1 MKFGKKLKD
10 EMVPEWS
17 EAYMD
22 YGGLKHLLKDINHY
36 NTHRKVDIENQGSET
51 GKIQH
56 KNSIKLSN
64 GKLFIPAEMGQNEK
78 SFFEK
83 LDNELEKVDR
93 FNKDKVEDAKGE
105 AAELAK
111 QMEALIALR
120 KKVKERG
127 TKGDK
132 AASSKVTSPGRASS
146 EAEEDQLDFKE
157 EVDKFGEKIIKPAS
171 SSSENRD
178 SSLGEHGRTPSDV
191 LECVKIQNTSD
202 SPKSSVERLLLG
214 NTEKECS
221 FSQEELKEVEEKLKK
236 AFVEFY
242 HKLRRLNQYSFM
254 NLSAFSVILEKYEK
268 ITSRK
273 VMRSYMKIVDNSYI
287 GSSDEVTGLLNKV
300 EATIV
305 KHFNSGRG
313 DDIRLVR
320 PERKREKHSIWF
332 LSGFYCGFSVA
343 LIMAIVLII
352 KTRKLLDKEEAT
364 VYLDSIYPLYS
375 FYGYIILHM
384 LIGAANI
391 YLWRC
396 YRINYSFILGFK
408 PGTELDHKEVFLLAS
423 GLAVLV
429 LTACL
434 VQLHIRMDSRIQEH
448 ETFVELVP
456 LGLLIGL
463 VLICLCPFNI
473 IYRSSRFFLIRSLF
487 RSMCAPLYKVVV
499 STKLEFYTRRVYCF
513 WLVLRVVSFLLQV
526 NMIDFFLSDQLTSQ
540 TQAIRSFVYYICY
553 YSWGK
558 SSAGRK
564 MCHVS
569 DVYIVFYY
577 ISAAIPYWIRFFQ
590 VLNVHH
596 DLYISLSVVY
606 SVEELNVQC
615 IRRLMEEKEMKH
627 GFNGFTYFS
636 MLLSVVFQST
646 FRLKKKMTWKV
657 WALVSSGV
665 AALANIT
672 WDIRMDWG
680 LLQMKSRNFLL
691 RDKLLLHHKTVY
703 YIAMILEVLLRFVW
717 LQVVLSFDMRP
728 LRGKVITSTFAS
740 LEILRRGIW
749 NFFRLENEHLNNVG
763 EYRAFKSL
771 PLPFI
776 TDEDKVGKNE

>member
-1 MKFGKKLKD
+1 MKFGKKFKD
-10 EMVPEWS
+10 EMVPQWS

-22 YGGLKHLLKDINHY
+22 YGGLKHLLKDINHF
-36 NTHRKVDIENQGSET
+36 NTHRKGDIENQESEI

-64 GKLFIPAEMGQNEK
+64 GKLFIPAELRKNEK

-83 LDNELEKVDR
+83 LDNELEKVNT
-93 FNKDKVEDAKGE
+93 FYKDKVEEGKGE

-120 KKVKERG
+120 KKVKERDTRG
-127 TKGDK
+127 EK
-132 AASSKVTSPGRASS
+132 AASSKVTSPSRASS
-146 EAEEDQLDFKE
+146 EADKDQLDFKE
-157 EVDKFGEKIIKPAS
+157 EVDKFGENIRKPAS
-171 SSSENRD
+171 SSSKNRD
-178 SSLGEHGRTPSDV
+178 PSLGEHGRTPSDV

-202 SPKSSVERLLLG
+202 NPKSSVERLVLG
-214 NTEKECS
+214 TTAKECS
-221 FSQEELKEVEEKLKK
+221 FSEEELKEIEEKLKK

-242 HKLRRLNQYSFM
+242 QKLRRLNQYSFM

-273 VMRSYMKIVDNSYI
+273 VMRSYMKIMDNSYI
-287 GSSDEVTGLLNKV
+287 GSSDKVTSLLNKV

-305 KHFNSGRG
+305 KHFNSERG
-313 DDIRLVR
+313 DDIKLVR
-320 PERKREKHSIWF
+320 PERKREKHSIRF
-332 LSGFYCGFSVA
+332 LSGFFCGFSVA

-352 KTRKLLDKEEAT
+352 QTRKLLDKEEAT
-364 VYLDSIYPLYS
+364 VYLDIIFPLYS

-408 PGTELDHKEVFLLAS
+408 PGTELDHKEVLLLAS

-463 VLICLCPFNI
+463 VLICVCPFNI

-487 RSMCAPLYKVVV
+487 RSICAPLYKVVD
-499 STKLEFYTRRVYCF
+499 STMLEFYTRRVYDF
-513 WLVLRVVSFLLQV
+513 WLNLRVDSFLLQV

-558 SSAGRK
+558 SSTGRK
-564 MCHVS
+564 MCHIS

-590 VLNVHH
+590 
-596 DLYISLSVVY
+596 
-606 SVEELNVQC
+606 C
-615 IRRLMEEKEMKH
+615 MRRLIEEKEMKH

-646 FRLKKKMTWKV
+646 FRLRKKTTWKV
-657 WALVSSGV
+657 WALASSGV
-665 AALANIT
+665 AALANIS

-691 RDKLLLHHKTVY
+691 RDKLLLHHKTAY

-776 TDEDKVGKNE
+776 TDDDKVGKNE

>member
-1 MKFGKKLKD
+1 MKFLKKLKD

-22 YGGLKHLLKDINHY
+22 YGGLKHLLKDINHL
-36 NTHRKVDIENQGSET
+36 NTHHRKVDIENQGSET
-51 GKIQH
+51 GKIQR

-93 FNKDKVEDAKGE
+93 FYKDKVEDAKGE
-105 AAELAK
+105 ADELAK

-146 EAEEDQLDFKE
+146 EAGSWASSEDVVDILIVTFYIMRVSSSLIRRPNAEKDQLDFKE

-178 SSLGEHGRTPSDV
+178 PSFGEHGRTPSDV

-364 VYLDSIYPLYS
+364 VYLDSIFPLYS

-408 PGTELDHKEVFLLAS
+408 PGTELDHMEVFLLAS

-473 IYRSSRFFLIRSLF
+473 IYRSSRFFLIRSIF
-487 RSMCAPLYKVVV
+487 RSMCAPLYK
-499 STKLEFYTRRVYCF
+499 
-513 WLVLRVVSFLLQV
+513 V

-558 SSAGRK
+558 SSTGRK
-564 MCHVS
+564 ICHVS
-569 DVYIVFYY
+569 DVYVVFYY
-577 ISAAIPYWIRFFQ
+577 ISAAIPYWIRFF
-590 VLNVHH
+590 
-596 DLYISLSVVY
+596 
-606 SVEELNVQC
+606 QC

>member
-1 MKFGKKLKD
+1 MKFGKEFKD
-10 EMVPEWS
+10 EMVHEWS

-22 YGGLKHLLKDINHY
+22 YGGLKHLLKDINHF
-36 NTHRKVDIENQGSET
+36 NTHRKVDIENQESGI

-56 KNSIKLSN
+56 KNSMKLSN
-64 GKLFIPAEMGQNEK
+64 GKLFIPSEMGQNEK

-83 LDNELEKVDR
+83 LDNELEKVNR
-93 FNKDKVEDAKGE
+93 FYKDIVEEAKGE
-105 AAELAK
+105 ADELAK

-120 KKVKERG
+120 KKVKEKD

-132 AASSKVTSPGRASS
+132 AASSKVTSPSKASS
-146 EAEEDQLDFKE
+146 EAEQDQLDFKE
-157 EVDKFGEKIIKPAS
+157 EVDKFGENIIKPAS
-171 SSSENRD
+171 SPSENRD
-178 SSLGEHGRTPSDV
+178 PSLGEHGRTPSDV

-202 SPKSSVERLLLG
+202 NPKSSVERLLLG
-214 NTEKECS
+214 TTEKECR
-221 FSQEELKEVEEKLKK
+221 FSQEELKEIEEKLKK

-242 HKLRRLNQYSFM
+242 QKLRHLNQYSFM

-273 VMRSYMKIVDNSYI
+273 VMRSYMKIVDNTYI
-287 GSSDEVTGLLNKV
+287 GSSDEVTSLLNKV

-305 KHFNSGRG
+305 KHFNSERG
-313 DDIRLVR
+313 DDIKLVR
-320 PERKREKHSIWF
+320 QERKREKHSIWF
-332 LSGFYCGFSVA
+332 LSGFFCGFSVA

-352 KTRKLLDKEEAT
+352 QTRKLLDKEEAT
-364 VYLDSIYPLYS
+364 VYLDSIFPLYS

-473 IYRSSRFFLIRSLF
+473 IYRSSRFFLIQSLF
-487 RSMCAPLYKVVV
+487 RSICAPLYK
-499 STKLEFYTRRVYCF
+499 
-513 WLVLRVVSFLLQV
+513 V

-558 SSAGRK
+558 SSTGRK

-590 VLNVHH
+590 
-596 DLYISLSVVY
+596 
-606 SVEELNVQC
+606 C
-615 IRRLMEEKEMKH
+615 MRRLIEEKEMKH

-646 FRLKKKMTWKV
+646 FRLRKKTTWKV

-665 AALANIT
+665 AALANIS

-691 RDKLLLHHKTVY
+691 RDKLLLHHKTAY

-776 TDEDKVGKNE
+776 TDDDKVGKNE

>member
-1 MKFGKKLKD
+1 MKFLKKLKD

-22 YGGLKHLLKDINHY
+22 YGGLKHLLKDIN
-36 NTHRKVDIENQGSET
+36 HRKVDIENQGSET

-83 LDNELEKVDR
+83 KDNELEKVDR
-93 FNKDKVEDAKGE
+93 FYKDKVEDAKGE

-132 AASSKVTSPGRASS
+132 AAASSKVTSPGRASS

-157 EVDKFGEKIIKPAS
+157 EVDKFGEKIIKPTS

-178 SSLGEHGRTPSDV
+178 PSLGEHGSTPSDV

-214 NTEKECS
+214 NTVKECS

-332 LSGFYCGFSVA
+332 LSGFFCGFSVA

-352 KTRKLLDKEEAT
+352 KTRKLLDKEGAT
-364 VYLDSIYPLYS
+364 VYLDSIFPLYS

-487 RSMCAPLYKVVV
+487 RSMCAPLYKV
-499 STKLEFYTRRVYCF
+499 
-513 WLVLRVVSFLLQV
+513 

-558 SSAGRK
+558 SSTGRK
-564 MCHVS
+564 MC
-569 DVYIVFYY
+569 
-577 ISAAIPYWIRFFQ
+577 Q

-665 AALANIT
+665 AALANIS

>member
-1 MKFGKKLKD
+1 MKFGKKFKD

-22 YGGLKHLLKDINHY
+22 YGGLKHLLKDINHF
-36 NTHRKVDIENQGSET
+36 NTHRKVDIENQESEI

-56 KNSIKLSN
+56 KNSMKLSN

-83 LDNELEKVDR
+83 LDNELEKVNR
-93 FNKDKVEDAKGE
+93 FYKDIVEEAKGE
-105 AAELAK
+105 ADELAK

-120 KKVKERG
+120 KKVKEKD

-132 AASSKVTSPGRASS
+132 AASSKVTSPSRASS
-146 EAEEDQLDFKE
+146 EAEQDQLDFKE
-157 EVDKFGEKIIKPAS
+157 EVDKFGENIIKPAS
-171 SSSENRD
+171 SPSENRD
-178 SSLGEHGRTPSDV
+178 PSLGEHGRTPSDV

-202 SPKSSVERLLLG
+202 NPKSSVERLFLG

-221 FSQEELKEVEEKLKK
+221 FSQEELKEIEEKLKK

-242 HKLRRLNQYSFM
+242 QKLRRLNQYSFM

-287 GSSDEVTGLLNKV
+287 GSSDEVTSLLNKV

-305 KHFNSGRG
+305 KHFNSERG
-313 DDIRLVR
+313 DDIKLVR
-320 PERKREKHSIWF
+320 QERKREKHSIWF
-332 LSGFYCGFSVA
+332 LSGFFCGFSVA

-352 KTRKLLDKEEAT
+352 QTRKLLDKEEAT
-364 VYLDSIYPLYS
+364 VYLDSIFPLYS

-384 LIGAANI
+384 LIGAANV

-473 IYRSSRFFLIRSLF
+473 IYRSSRFFLIQSLF
-487 RSMCAPLYKVVV
+487 RSICAPLYK
-499 STKLEFYTRRVYCF
+499 
-513 WLVLRVVSFLLQV
+513 V

-558 SSAGRK
+558 SSTGRK

-590 VLNVHH
+590 
-596 DLYISLSVVY
+596 
-606 SVEELNVQC
+606 C
-615 IRRLMEEKEMKH
+615 MRRLIEEKEMKH

-646 FRLKKKMTWKV
+646 FRLRKKTTWKV

-665 AALANIT
+665 AALANIS

-691 RDKLLLHHKTVY
+691 RDKLLLHHRTAY

-776 TDEDKVGKNE
+776 TDDDKVGKNE

>member
-487 RSMCAPLYKVVV
+487 RSMCAPLYKV
-499 STKLEFYTRRVYCF
+499 
-513 WLVLRVVSFLLQV
+513 

-577 ISAAIPYWIRFFQ
+577 ISAAIPYWIRFF
-590 VLNVHH
+590 
-596 DLYISLSVVY
+596 
-606 SVEELNVQC
+606 QC

>member
-1 MKFGKKLKD
+1 MKFLKKLKD

-22 YGGLKHLLKDINHY
+22 YGGLKHLLKDIN
-36 NTHRKVDIENQGSET
+36 HRKVDIENQGSET

-83 LDNELEKVDR
+83 KDNELEKVDR
-93 FNKDKVEDAKGE
+93 FYKDKVEDAKGE

-132 AASSKVTSPGRASS
+132 AAASSKVTSPGRASS

-157 EVDKFGEKIIKPAS
+157 EVDKFGEKIIKPTS

-178 SSLGEHGRTPSDV
+178 PSLGEHGSTPSDV

-214 NTEKECS
+214 NTVKECS

-332 LSGFYCGFSVA
+332 LSGFFCGFSVA

-352 KTRKLLDKEEAT
+352 KTRKLLDKEGAT
-364 VYLDSIYPLYS
+364 VYLDSIFPLYS

-487 RSMCAPLYKVVV
+487 RSMCAPLYKV
-499 STKLEFYTRRVYCF
+499 
-513 WLVLRVVSFLLQV
+513 

-558 SSAGRK
+558 SSTGRK
-564 MCHVS
+564 MCQVS

-577 ISAAIPYWIRFFQ
+577 ISAAIPYWIRFF
-590 VLNVHH
+590 
-596 DLYISLSVVY
+596 
-606 SVEELNVQC
+606 QC

-665 AALANIT
+665 AALANIS

>member
-1 MKFGKKLKD
+1 MKFGKEFKD
-10 EMVPEWS
+10 QMVPEWS
-17 EAYMD
+17 EASMD
-22 YGGLKHLLKDINHY
+22 YGGLKHLLKDINHF
-36 NTHRKVDIENQGSET
+36 NTHRKVDIENQESEI

-56 KNSIKLSN
+56 KNSMKLSN

-83 LDNELEKVDR
+83 LDNELEKVNR
-93 FNKDKVEDAKGE
+93 FYKDIVEEAKGE
-105 AAELAK
+105 ADELAK

-120 KKVKERG
+120 KKVKEKD

-132 AASSKVTSPGRASS
+132 AASSKVTSPSRASS
-146 EAEEDQLDFKE
+146 EAGKDQLNFKE
-157 EVDKFGEKIIKPAS
+157 EVDKFGENIIKPAS
-171 SSSENRD
+171 SSRENKD
-178 SSLGEHGRTPSDV
+178 PSLGEHGRTPSDV
-191 LECVKIQNTSD
+191 LECVKIQNTSNN
-202 SPKSSVERLLLG
+202 PKSLVERLLLG
-214 NTEKECS
+214 TKERECS

-242 HKLRRLNQYSFM
+242 QKLRRLNQYSFM

-287 GSSDEVTGLLNKV
+287 GSSDEVTSLLNKV

-305 KHFNSGRG
+305 KHFNYERG
-313 DDIRLVR
+313 DDIKLVR
-320 PERKREKHSIWF
+320 PERKREKHSIRF
-332 LSGFYCGFSVA
+332 LSGFFCGFSVA

-352 KTRKLLDKEEAT
+352 QTRKLLDKEEAT
-364 VYLDSIYPLYS
+364 VYLDSIFPLYS

-456 LGLLIGL
+456 LGLLIGI

-473 IYRSSRFFLIRSLF
+473 IYRSSRFYLIQSLF
-487 RSMCAPLYKVVV
+487 RSICAPLYK
-499 STKLEFYTRRVYCF
+499 
-513 WLVLRVVSFLLQV
+513 V

-540 TQAIRSFVYYICY
+540 VSYFFGPLIDTSDKKFRILHLLY

-558 SSAGRK
+558 SSTGRK
-564 MCHVS
+564 MCHVL
-569 DVYIVFYY
+569 DI
-577 ISAAIPYWIRFFQ
+577 
-590 VLNVHH
+590 HH
-596 DLYISLSVVY
+596 DLYICISAFTWLTVDQI
-606 SVEELNVQC
+606 NVQC
-615 IRRLMEEKEMKH
+615 MRRLIEEKEMKH

-646 FRLKKKMTWKV
+646 FRLRKKTTWKV

-665 AALANIT
+665 AALANIS
-672 WDIRMDWG
+672 WDMRMDWV
-680 LLQMKSRNFLL
+680 
-691 RDKLLLHHKTVY
+691 LLHHKTAY

-717 LQVVLSFDMRP
+717 LQVVLSFGMRP

-776 TDEDKVGKNE
+776 TDDDKVDKNE

>member
-1 MKFGKKLKD
+1 MKFLKKLKD

-22 YGGLKHLLKDINHY
+22 YGGLKHLLKDIN
-36 NTHRKVDIENQGSET
+36 HRKVDIENQGSET

-83 LDNELEKVDR
+83 KDNELEKVDR
-93 FNKDKVEDAKGE
+93 FYKDKVEDAKGE

-132 AASSKVTSPGRASS
+132 AAASSKVTSPGRASS

-157 EVDKFGEKIIKPAS
+157 EVDKFGEKIIKPTS

-178 SSLGEHGRTPSDV
+178 PSLGEHGSTPSDV

-214 NTEKECS
+214 NTVKECS

-332 LSGFYCGFSVA
+332 LSGFFCGFSVA

-352 KTRKLLDKEEAT
+352 KTRKLLDKEGAT
-364 VYLDSIYPLYS
+364 VYLDSIFPLYS

-487 RSMCAPLYKVVV
+487 RSMCAPLYKVVD

-513 WLVLRVVSFLLQV
+513 WLRLRVVSFLLQV

-558 SSAGRK
+558 SSTGRK
-564 MCHVS
+564 MCQVS

-577 ISAAIPYWIRFFQ
+577 ISAAIPYWIRFF
-590 VLNVHH
+590 
-596 DLYISLSVVY
+596 
-606 SVEELNVQC
+606 QC

-665 AALANIT
+665 AALANIS